1 MPEGPCRHEKA
12 AFPFPSCPLSVFR
25 MGQGQVE
32 SEDQGGAVIQN
43 LVFPPSL
50 SLPPSGDLVFMEERK
65 VGRLHR
71 PLIRDSFSQRDTGIK
86 QASSALSVPFT
97 LCDCR
102 N

>member
-1 MPEGPCRHEKA
+1 MLEGPCRREKA
-12 AFPFPSCPLSVFR
+12 AFPSPVPLSVF

>member
-1 MPEGPCRHEKA
+1 MLEGPCRHEKA
-12 AFPFPSCPLSVFR
+12 AFPSPVPLSVF

-32 SEDQGGAVIQN
+32 SEDQGGAVILN

-65 VGRLHR
+65 VGQLHR